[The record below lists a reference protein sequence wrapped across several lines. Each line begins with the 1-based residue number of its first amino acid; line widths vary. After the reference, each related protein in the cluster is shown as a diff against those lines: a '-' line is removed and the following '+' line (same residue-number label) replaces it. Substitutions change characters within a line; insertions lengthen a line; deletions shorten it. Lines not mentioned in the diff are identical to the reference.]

1 MLPGLVYL
9 DFRVKEMTPFS
20 KFLVYYFDYFQVDTG
35 GQRTER
41 KKWIHFFEDVNVI
54 IFVASLSEYDQVL
67 AEDGRTNRMKE
78 SINLFHTV
86 LNYQWFRTTP
96 VIILLN
102 KKDILEEK
110 INSGRNPV
118 QNFFPECP
126 SNDYPI
132 VEEYFRQLFLA
143 QNPNPEERNIY
154 PYVTCMC

>member
-1 MLPGLVYL
+1 M
-9 DFRVKEMTPFS
+9 
-20 KFLVYYFDYFQVDTG
+20 DTG

-41 KKWIHFFEDVNVI
+41 KKWIHFFDDIKVL

-78 SINLFHTV
+78 SVNLFKTI

-96 VIILLN
+96 VILLLN

-118 QNFFPECP
+118 KNFFPNCQG
-126 SNDYPI
+126 NDY
-132 VEEYFRQLFLA
+132 ESAETYFKELFLA
-143 QNPNPEERNIY
+143 QNPNPEVRDIY
-154 PYVTCMC
+154 PHSTCAVDCDNIRVVDTAVQVVIMRLILGDLGVH